1 MVNRQVAIVSFLFSM
16 VISLLFLGTLV
27 NVNYEL
33 DNQKRKV
40 DDLQRQITSLKKMQ
54 EEDEEK
60 VAGILKSTAAIEK
73 DIDNIQELQRLQ
85 AQKLSEIIKKRK

>member
-1 MVNRQVAIVSFLFSM
+1 
-16 VISLLFLGTLV
+16 
-27 NVNYEL
+27 VNYEL

-73 DIDNIQELQRLQ
+73 DIDNTQELQRLQ